1 MKLKRI
7 KSLWGME
14 GSLSEQFKA
23 VSDAGYSGIESP
35 LPAHGRQ
42 SEFKELLQEHQLDYV
57 AQIFAE
63 DTSSFEKQVA
73 DAAEFQPLLIN
84 SQSAKDDMRY
94 EDQLIFFT
102 KAVQIE
108 EQAQILIGHETHRG
122 RAMFTP
128 WSTAH
133 LLEDI
138 KDLSITADFSHWV
151 CVCESMLQDQA
162 DRLDLAIQRTV
173 HVHTRV
179 GFSQGPQVP
188 DPRAP
193 EYKEELDIH
202 AEWWR
207 KIAEAHRKKGAGYL
221 SFTPEYGP
229 PGYMHTEPYTQR
241 PLADLWDVCLW
252 MGNFVEERLRV

>member
-14 GSLSEQFKA
+14 GSLSDQFKA

-35 LPAHGRQ
+35 LPAPGQH
-42 SEFKELLQEHQLDYV
+42 SEFMELLQEHQLDYV

-63 DTSSFEKQVA
+63 ETGSFEKQVEEA
-73 DAAEFQPLLIN
+73 VNFQPLLIN
-84 SQSAKDDMRY
+84 SQSAKADMPY
-94 EDQLIFFT
+94 EDQLDFFT
-102 KAVQIE
+102 KAVGIE
-108 EQAQILIGHETHRG
+108 KQAQILIGHETHRG

-128 WSTAH
+128 WNTER
-133 LLEDI
+133 LLKDI
-138 KDLSITADFSHWV
+138 EDLSITADFSHWV
-151 CVCESMLQDQA
+151 CVCESLLNDQA

-173 HVHTRV
+173 HIHTRV
-179 GFSQGPQVP
+179 GFTQGPQVP

-202 AEWWR
+202 SDWWR
-207 KIAEAHRKKGAGYL
+207 KIAEAHRQKGAGAL

-229 PGYMHTEPYTQR
+229 PGYMHTEPFTKR
-241 PLADLWDVCLW
+241 PLADLWEICLW
-252 MGNFVEERLRV
+252 MGNFVEERLKV